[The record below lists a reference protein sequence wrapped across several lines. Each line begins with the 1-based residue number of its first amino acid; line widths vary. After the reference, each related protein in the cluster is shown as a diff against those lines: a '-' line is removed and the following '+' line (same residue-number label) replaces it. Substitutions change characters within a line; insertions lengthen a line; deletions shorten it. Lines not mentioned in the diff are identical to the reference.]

1 MATNTLTQ
9 KAGVKKP
16 AAKPKNVTAKGKTAA
31 TKATVNS
38 QKPKQAASKARNT
51 STAFTSKTKTAA
63 GTTYQAT
70 QVSRRPKSAKA
81 VGKAKATKK
90 APTPEDDLVTART
103 KAPTSKHDSGT
114 AQPKARVKK
123 DTTPAP
129 LPKINKRPIQV
140 LNVFV
145 CGEGSNSELGLGT
158 AKKAIDVKR
167 PRLNPLLGA
176 KDVKVVNLEAG
187 GMHSLALTAD
197 GTVLS
202 WGVNDNQAL
211 GRPTEWDGGLKD
223 IDDNKSDSG
232 SDDDDSGLNPR
243 ESNPGRV
250 EFPPGVEIVKVAAG
264 DSISLALT
272 DDGKVYGWGTFRVS
286 CLLLV

>member
-16 AAKPKNVTAKGKTAA
+16 AGKPKKVTAKGKTAPS
-31 TKATVNS
+31 KATGSS
-38 QKPKQAASKARNT
+38 QKPKQAAAKARAT
-51 STAFTSKTKTAA
+51 STASTSKTKTATS
-63 GTTYQAT
+63 TTYQAT
-70 QVSRRPKSAKA
+70 EVSSRPKSAKA
-81 VGKAKATKK
+81 VAKAKATEK
-90 APTPEDDLVTART
+90 APSPKDDLTAAQT
-103 KAPTSKHDSGT
+103 KAR
-114 AQPKARVKK
+114 AKK
-123 DTTPAP
+123 ETTPAP
-129 LPKINKRPIQV
+129 PPKINERPTQV

-187 GMHSLALTAD
+187 GMHSLALTVD

-202 WGVNDNQAL
+202 WGVNDNRAL

-243 ESNPGRV
+243 ESTPAKV

-272 DDGKVYGWGTFRVS
+272 ADGKVYGWGTFRVS
-286 CLLLV
+286 PLL

>member
-16 AAKPKNVTAKGKTAA
+16 AGKPKNVTAKGKTAA
-31 TKATVNS
+31 TKATGSS

-51 STAFTSKTKTAA
+51 STAFASKTKTAT

-70 QVSRRPKSAKA
+70 QVSSRPKSAKA
-81 VGKAKATKK
+81 VGKAKATEK
-90 APTPEDDLVTART
+90 APTPKPKDDHIA
-103 KAPTSKHDSGT
+103 
-114 AQPKARVKK
+114 AQTKARVKK
-123 DTTPAP
+123 DITPVP
-129 LPKINKRPIQV
+129 LPKINERPTQV

-176 KDVKVVNLEAG
+176 HDVKVVNVEAG

-232 SDDDDSGLNPR
+232 SDDDDDSGLNPR
-243 ESNPGRV
+243 ESNPGKV

-272 DDGKVYGWGTFRVS
+272 EDGKVYGWGTFRVS
-286 CLLLV
+286 CRLLV